1 MSRKGRKYF
10 IHGNCSSLIIVNN
23 GDYSGLDLS
32 LTLIEKHDQKLIDC
46 RFFGVV
52 GLEIGDLDLYRNMSI
67 EIRDITSEGL
77 DGIHYCV
84 AEVVSEALL
93 FRCDYLEIQEKELT
107 DQ

>member
-1 MSRKGRKYF
+1 MTRKGRKHF
-10 IHGNCSSLIIVNN
+10 LHGSCASLTIVNK

-32 LTLIEKHDQKLIDC
+32 LTLAEKHDQKIIDC

-52 GLEIGDLDLYRNMSI
+52 GLEIGDLNLCRNMSI

-93 FRCDYLEIQEKELT
+93 FRCDFFEIQEKELT

>member
-1 MSRKGRKYF
+1 MTRKGRKF
-10 IHGNCSSLIIVNN
+10 FLHGHCSSLTIVNK

-32 LTLIEKHDQKLIDC
+32 FTLTEKHDLKIIDC

-67 EIRDITSEGL
+67 EVRDITSEGL
-77 DGIHYCV
+77 DGINYCV

-107 DQ
+107 GQ